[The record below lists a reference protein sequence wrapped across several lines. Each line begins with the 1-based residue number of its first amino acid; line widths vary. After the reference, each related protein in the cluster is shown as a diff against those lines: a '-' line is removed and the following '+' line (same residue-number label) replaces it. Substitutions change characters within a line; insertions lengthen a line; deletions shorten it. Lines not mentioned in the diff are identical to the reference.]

1 MSEENSEASQYQP
14 EGLNKLVQR
23 TAVIDAPGQVRVEAI
38 APSYVSYAHYQNQ
51 RLVSARHG
59 VRFASQILSEPEFGE
74 YTLRVVLRCQ
84 GRDISEPSF
93 VALGNS
99 YDGDVSPISYK
110 LDGEFL
116 FEVREATPA
125 SFVFSILD
133 GTEEIAYQEIPTEVF
148 PPQLWS
154 FADEGELGSAA
165 LLLSTFVRPR
175 DPSLDGLLTKAR
187 ELKGTYRDSKDRPF
201 SPNTSGYQGND
212 EEVFAEVK
220 ALYEAVQ
227 SSGIHYSNPPGS
239 EDWTHGQLIRTNE
252 EILFAKA
259 ATCLDS
265 TVLFASLLENIN
277 IRPIIALIPGH
288 AFIGFWTTTGS
299 GKSFSSMVAPAEE
312 GVALM
317 ARDNPHLLFVETTTM
332 CTSPN
337 QKSFEAAVA
346 LASERILGSLTRAAN
361 AEQEIA
367 QYEAKGFNLSDEDR
381 NVLHKRQLEDWR
393 LIDIRSARQAGYR
406 PLAGRIKNSDGTS
419 SVIEY
424 EIKNAP
430 VDLNIQVE
438 VAKVGLGQDTSPP
451 RVQYWKS
458 QLLDLTFNNPLLNM
472 KRRSSQLKLF
482 VPKGRL
488 GEIEDFLQQDK
499 GELKLSPAI
508 LQDQDGT
515 FTSASVRQ
523 DGVVPPEL
531 QSKLDGKFK
540 SDRTLLYEGPQRA
553 YAKDQETFLKA
564 STNKVRSLSR
574 AAKTSID
581 ETGLNNLYM
590 TFGSLRW
597 KRNDGKGAE
606 GEYTVS
612 PLILL
617 PVTLRAIDR
626 GRMWAVSLD
635 DSNDVATNETLA
647 LKLYQEWGISIPAL
661 TAPAEDAAGFDIPGL
676 INAVQIAID
685 EAKQSSWI
693 VQQNA
698 TIGTYDFST
707 FHMWKDLND
716 NWEQLSQ
723 APLVKHLIETD
734 GTAAYQ
740 DPNASDAEI
749 TEEELDKELAVVPVP
764 TDGTQLRAV
773 VRSLRGESFI
783 IQGPPGTGKSQ
794 TITNLLARSLQEGK
808 KVLFMSEKPAALQVV
823 KNRLD
828 DIRLGSFVLDLHSKN
843 TSSDSIRGQLL
854 AALDANP
861 RVDKVGIEAEAFDFD
876 VATKALSKY
885 PERLHRVDDVHGESV
900 YSVRDKLLKIE
911 KVEPLKLSRASLSYF
926 HGEAL
931 VRFMSYMRDIELVG
945 QDSNIASKNPWSFSN
960 AVEAPST
967 ELRDTLKSKAR
978 AVVSSYK
985 LLRQHDSAL
994 SLLDSLRDFS
1004 GLTQVAQLPDD
1015 LPSAVDLAA
1024 ASQPDVK
1031 LKLRAHLE
1039 LLQLLSMKLSGGQTA
1054 NSNFGQ
1060 IPMADLEAE
1069 HRVAREAKLFKKKK
1083 LDALAGKVQTFWSS
1097 KVTADS
1103 LGTVLQQVREMHDL
1117 ARRIEESSLGLPGLG
1132 MVQASALFADGTA
1145 GARLT
1150 AGERMGQLGGA
1161 FDSPDSAI
1169 RGVLQLQGEDQKALI
1184 SLCRGVLELFEAL
1197 SADQDSVPLWLA
1209 GGGFGSRL
1217 ADAVESW
1224 DQAWQDGQ
1232 FLAVGRWGKT
1242 VGLVEDLK
1250 TSGQIDGYRQILSGE
1265 ISFVDAP
1272 KSFEKARLSLLLE
1285 KLIDDHELTNFD
1297 SGAQAA
1303 SIAKLTRSVEALR
1316 VYNRDTIASSVV
1328 KARSFDPTAIAGRA
1342 GALRAEINKQKGKIS
1357 VRQLMKKYW
1366 DTITEITPC
1375 VAASPDS
1382 VARFLDVNLAK
1393 FDLVVFDEAS
1403 QLRVANS
1410 IGALGRGKSA
1420 IIVGDS
1426 KQMPPTSFFAA
1437 SSSDDEYDEDAD
1449 LAQPDVESILT
1460 MAEYS
1465 KLPSVRLQWHYRSQD
1480 EALIHFSNVHY
1491 YDSNLA
1497 SFPSPSKKVG
1507 EDRAV
1512 VLVPVEGAEYIR
1524 SSKKPGPKNADQ
1536 PPVDSEAQGGDPDT
1550 PTTNTNAKEAQQV
1563 VDLILKLYAEHGP
1576 RLNLGVVTM
1585 NESQKRKI
1593 AELLDKAADDD
1604 LKKMLDPKQSNDH
1617 IFVRALEKVQ
1627 GDERDII
1634 IMSIGFASIP
1644 NPKDPDKRKLPLTFG
1659 PLTKPGSEKRLN
1671 VAITRARKRV
1681 YVFCSFD
1688 PEDMLLSETSSEGM
1702 KGLKEYLKFAKDLN
1716 GEGSIGNRSTFEEPD
1731 RHRINVASEIQTMGY
1746 RVTQNYGRS
1755 SFKVDI
1761 AVEDPNRPGQ
1771 FILAILLDGPGWK
1784 SRPAANDRD
1793 VLPVGVLER
1802 NMGWNAVERIWM
1814 PVWIRDTE
1822 GEKQRIRTRLEELMS
1837 EASRAADNPPEVDL
1851 DELPD
1856 VGDLVSSVQV
1866 ENSREELPTKALSV
1880 GVNVDDI
1887 EPFSELPIR
1896 AVTYGKDD
1904 LHKVHDSGVRDSIVS
1919 LTRVLTQIEGP
1930 VHPDRLVSFV
1940 AKCFGLSHV
1949 RSERAAEIVRVVPIN
1964 TFQRD
1969 TEGFIFPE
1977 GKTVATFTSWKRK
1990 TSGDPRDLR
1999 LISLTE
2005 LGNSMVDL
2013 CRRTHGL
2020 QQEELLRQTGL
2031 AFGHRTLSSVVR
2043 ARTEK
2048 ALEFALSRKLLVLN
2062 GDHYEPNES

>member
-1 MSEENSEASQYQP
+1 MTEENLGASENQP
-14 EGLNKLVQR
+14 ERLNKLVQR
-23 TAVIDAPGQVRVEAI
+23 KAIIDAPEQVRVEAI
-38 APSYVSYAHYQNQ
+38 APSYISYAHYQNQ
-51 RLVSARHG
+51 SLVSTRHG
-59 VRFASQILSEPEFGE
+59 VRFASHILSDPEFGE

-93 VALGNS
+93 VTLGNS
-99 YDGDVSPISYK
+99 YDEDLSPISYK

-133 GTEEIAYQEIPTEVF
+133 GAEEIAYEEIPTEVF

-187 ELKGTYRDSKDRPF
+187 ELKGTYKDSKGRSFGPT
-201 SPNTSGYQGND
+201 TSGYQGSD
-212 EEVFAEVK
+212 EEVVAEVK

-239 EDWTHGQLIRTNE
+239 EDWTHGQLIRSNE
-252 EILFAKA
+252 EILNAKV

-288 AFIGFWTTTGS
+288 AFVGFWTTTGS
-299 GKSFSSMVAPAEE
+299 GKRFSSMVSPAEE

-317 ARDNPHLLFVETTTM
+317 ARDNPYLLFVETTTM
-332 CTSPN
+332 CASPN
-337 QKSFEAAVA
+337 QKSFEDAVA
-346 LASERILGSLTRAAN
+346 LASETLLGSLTRAAN
-361 AEQEIA
+361 AEEEIA
-367 QYEAKGFNLSDEDR
+367 KYEANGVNVSDELR
-381 NVLHKRQLEDWR
+381 ALLRKSELENWR

-419 SVIEY
+419 SVLEY
-424 EIKNAP
+424 EIKNSP
-430 VDLNIQVE
+430 VDLSIQVE
-438 VAKVGLGQDTSPP
+438 VAKVGLGQDTSPA
-451 RVQYWKS
+451 RVQFWKS

-499 GELKLSPAI
+499 AELKLSPAI
-508 LQDQDGT
+508 LQNQDGT

-523 DGVVPPEL
+523 DGLVPPEL
-531 QSKLDGKFK
+531 QSKLDGKFIT
-540 SDRTLLYEGPQRA
+540 DRALLYEGPQRA

-564 STNKVRSLSR
+564 STNKVKNLSR

-597 KRNDGKGAE
+597 RRNDTKGAE

-626 GRMWAVSLD
+626 GRLWALSLD

-661 TAPAEDAAGFDIPGL
+661 TAPAEDSAGFDIPGL

-693 VQQNA
+693 VQQDA

-734 GTAAYQ
+734 GTVAYQ
-740 DPNASDAEI
+740 DPNANDAEI

-823 KNRLD
+823 KDRLD

-861 RVDKVGIEAEAFDFD
+861 RVDKVGIEAETFDFD

-885 PERLHRVDDVHGESV
+885 PERLHRFNDVHGESV

-911 KVEPLKLSRASLSYF
+911 KVEPLKLNRASLNHF

-931 VRFMSYMRDIELVG
+931 VRFMSNMRDIELVG

-960 AVEAPST
+960 VVEAPST
-967 ELRDTLKSKAR
+967 ELRETLKAKVQ

-985 LLRQHDSAL
+985 LLSQQDSAI

-1004 GLTQVAQLPDD
+1004 GLSQVAQLPDD
-1015 LPSAVDLAA
+1015 LPSAVDLDAA
-1024 ASQPDVK
+1024 NQPDVK

-1039 LLQLLSMKLSGGQTA
+1039 LIQLLEMKLTEGKTA
-1054 NSNFGQ
+1054 NNNFGQ

-1069 HRVAREAKLFKKKK
+1069 HRAAKEAKIFKKKK
-1083 LDALAGKVQTFWSS
+1083 LDALAGKVQIFWGSP
-1097 KVTADS
+1097 VTADS
-1103 LGTVLQQVREMHDL
+1103 LGSVLQQAREIHDL

-1132 MVQASALFADGTA
+1132 MVQASELFAEGSA
-1145 GARLT
+1145 RARLSN
-1150 AGERMGQLGGA
+1150 GERVEELGA
-1161 FDSPDSAI
+1161 ALSASDSAL
-1169 RGVLQLQGEDQKALI
+1169 RGVLQLQGEGQKTLI
-1184 SLCRGVLELFEAL
+1184 ALCRAVLDLFETL
-1197 SADQDSVPLWLA
+1197 SADQESVSLWLA
-1209 GGGFGSRL
+1209 GEGFGSRL
-1217 ADAVESW
+1217 SNAIEPW

-1242 VGLVEDLK
+1242 VGLVVDLK
-1250 TSGQIDGYRQILSGE
+1250 TSGQTDAYRKILSGE

-1272 KSFEKARLSLLLE
+1272 KSFERARLSLLLE

-1342 GALRAEINKQKGKIS
+1342 GALRSEINKQKGKIS

-1437 SSSDDEYDEDAD
+1437 SSSDDEYDEDVEM
-1449 LAQPDVESILT
+1449 AQPDVESILT

-1491 YDSNLA
+1491 YDSDLA

-1507 EDRAV
+1507 EERAV
-1512 VLVPVEGAEYIR
+1512 VFVPVEGAEYIR
-1524 SSKKPGPKNADQ
+1524 SSKKPDPKNAEQ
-1536 PPVDSEAQGGDPDT
+1536 PVLDTGAKEDDSEA
-1550 PTTNTNAKEAQQV
+1550 PTTNTNVKEAQEV

-1585 NESQKRKI
+1585 NESQRGKI
-1593 AELLDKAADDD
+1593 AGLLDKAADDD

-1634 IMSIGFASIP
+1634 IMSIGFATIP
-1644 NPKDPDKRKLPLTFG
+1644 DPKDPNRRKLPLTFG
-1659 PLTKPGSEKRLN
+1659 PLTKPGSERRLN

-1702 KGLKEYLKFAKDLN
+1702 KGLKEYLKFARDIN

-1731 RHRINVASEIQTMGY
+1731 RHRINVASELQSMGY

-1761 AVEDPNRPGQ
+1761 AVEDPNRPGH
-1771 FILAILLDGPGWK
+1771 FVLAILLDGPGWK

-1793 VLPVGVLER
+1793 VLPIGVLER
-1802 NMGWNAVERIWM
+1802 NMGWQAVERIWM

-1822 GEKQRIRTRLEELMS
+1822 GEKQRIRARLEALLNGS
-1837 EASRAADNPPEVDL
+1837 SRAADNSPEISL
-1851 DELPD
+1851 DDLPD
-1856 VGDLVSSVQV
+1856 IGDLVSSVEV
-1866 ENSREELPTKALSV
+1866 DDSREEFPTKALSV
-1880 GVNVDDI
+1880 GVNIDDV
-1887 EPFSELPIR
+1887 EPFSELPLR
-1896 AVTYGKDD
+1896 TVQYGKDE
-1904 LHKVHDSGVRDSIVS
+1904 LHKVNDSGVRETIVS
-1919 LTRVLTQIEGP
+1919 LARVLTQIEGP

-1949 RSERAAEIVRVVPIN
+1949 RSERASEIVRVVPIN

-1969 TEGFIFPE
+1969 SEGFIFPE
-1977 GKTVATFTSWKRK
+1977 GKTVATFTGWKRK
-1990 TSGDPRDLR
+1990 TAGEPRDLR
-1999 LISLTE
+1999 QISLTE
-2005 LGNSMVDL
+2005 MGNAMVDL

-2020 QQEELLRQTGL
+2020 QREELLRQTGL
-2031 AFGHRTLSSVVR
+2031 AFGHKVLSSVVR
-2043 ARTEK
+2043 DRTER
-2048 ALEFALSRKLLVLN
+2048 ALSFALTRNLLVIN
-2062 GDHYEPNES
+2062 GDHYEPREA